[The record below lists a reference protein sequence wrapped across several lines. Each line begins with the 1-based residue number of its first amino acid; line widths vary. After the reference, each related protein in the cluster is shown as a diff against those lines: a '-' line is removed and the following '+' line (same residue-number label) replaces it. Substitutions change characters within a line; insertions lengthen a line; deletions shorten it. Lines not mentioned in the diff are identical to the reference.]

1 MYLRVVKFP
10 GRTALAILER
20 PLGTTIQQSHESG
33 HVLVSTIIM
42 NEDKRAVKPSGCHF
56 GSVLSDDVKGGSAN
70 VERLISSAKVSE
82 ICPGLTPSRMRAPPP
97 EARAIWGERRATHI
111 LGVWSQ
117 GELCLKCETGP
128 CLKHAH
134 WWPEERGK
142 WLARAVP
149 SCIRMVTFRLD

>member
-10 GRTALAILER
+10 GLTALAILER

-82 ICPGLTPSRMRAPPP
+82 ICP
-97 EARAIWGERRATHI
+97 ECARRH
-111 LGVWSQ
+111 
-117 GELCLKCETGP
+117 LK
-128 CLKHAH
+128 
-134 WWPEERGK
+134 
-142 WLARAVP
+142 LARFGVSVARLTSWGCGVRV
-149 SCIRMVTFRLD
+149 SCA